1 METKRIK
8 DIMAPLKGRLVNGKD
23 DIEVTDVVID
33 SREAKEGSLFFAL
46 IGPNH
51 DAHKF
56 LQGAYDNG
64 CRAAVISD
72 ESKVKELPD
81 DFTLVLVEDTLF
93 SLQELSKWYLE
104 GLGLIKVA
112 VTGSVG
118 KTTTRDMI
126 YSCLSRKYTTG
137 TCKHNFNNQVGL
149 PVAILELKESMQ
161 VAVLEL
167 AMEEKNHIRRL
178 AEISKPDIAVVT
190 NIGISHIEKLGSREN
205 IFQEKMEVAHF
216 FTKENVLVINDDDDM
231 LSTLEDEEK
240 KYTIVR
246 AGTSEEADFSA
257 SEIEDLG
264 ANGVRFNLN
273 CSQGCFPIRLLV
285 PGAHNAVNAA
295 MAAAACSVLGVAI
308 EDIIAGLAQVEMT
321 DNRLRLSTIGDVCI
335 IDDTYNAA
343 PESMK
348 SAIRTLM
355 KSEGKRKI
363 AILGN
368 MNELGDMAEKAHME
382 VGKYAAESKVDLLI
396 TLGDGGKLIQRG
408 AEEKGGVGKLM
419 HFDNK
424 EEIID
429 SLKNL
434 IEGGDVVI
442 LKASR
447 TVELEKVAEAIKD
460 MLS

>member
-1 METKRIK
+1 MDKKKIR
-8 DIMAPLKGRLVNGKD
+8 DIIEPLKGRLIKGRD
-23 DIEVTDVVID
+23 EVEITDVVID

-51 DAHKF
+51 NAHKF
-56 LQGAYDNG
+56 LQSAYDNG
-64 CRAAVISD
+64 CRAAVIS
-72 ESKVKELPD
+72 EEEKGKNLPD
-81 DFTLVLVEDTLF
+81 DFTLILVEDTLN

-104 GLGLIKVA
+104 KLGLRKIA

-137 TCKHNFNNQVGL
+137 TCKHNFNNQFGL
-149 PVAILELKESMQ
+149 PVAILELSETMQ

-167 AMEEKNHIRRL
+167 ALEDKNHIERL
-178 AEISKPDIAVVT
+178 AEITRPDIAVIT

-205 IFQEKMEVAHF
+205 IFHEKMEVAHF
-216 FTKENVLVINDDDDM
+216 FTGENVLVINDDDDM
-231 LSTLEDEEK
+231 LSTLQDEEK
-240 KYTIVR
+240 EYKIVR

-295 MAAAACSVLGVAI
+295 MAAAACSVMGVAI

-321 DNRLRLSTIGDVCI
+321 DNRLKLSTVGDVCI

-355 KSEGKRKI
+355 KSDGKRKV

-368 MNELGDMAEKAHME
+368 MNELGDMSEKSHLE
-382 VGKYAAESKVDLLI
+382 VGEYAAEAGVDLLI
-396 TLGDGGKLIQRG
+396 TIGDRGRLIQKG

-424 EEIID
+424 EELID
-429 SLKNL
+429 SIKDL
-434 IEGGDVVI
+434 IVVGDVVI

-447 TVELEKVAEAIKD
+447 TVELEKVAEAMKEV
-460 MLS
+460 LS